1 MSLPTETPSAL
12 VLLTRRGCCLC
23 EGLEEKLRQLGMPLE
38 LRDVDADAA
47 LQARYGLEVP
57 VLLQPGADGAREL
70 PRASPR
76 LSAEALGRWLR
87 DQGVPPPG
95 TA

>member
-1 MSLPTETPSAL
+1 MASDATAL

-23 EGLEEKLRQLGMPLE
+23 EGLEEKLRQLQIPLD
-38 LRDVDADAA
+38 LRDVDTDPA

-57 VLLQPGADGAREL
+57 VLLQPTPTGEREL

-76 LSAEALGRWLR
+76 LSPEALRRWLN
-87 DQGVPPPG
+87 DQGVR
-95 TA
+95 

>member
-1 MSLPTETPSAL
+1 MASDATAL

-23 EGLEEKLRQLGMPLE
+23 EGLEEKLRQLQIPLD
-38 LRDVDADAA
+38 LRDVDTDPA

-57 VLLQPGADGAREL
+57 VLLQPTPAGEREL

-76 LSAEALGRWLR
+76 LSPEALRRWLN
-87 DQGVPPPG
+87 DQGVR
-95 TA
+95 

>member
-1 MSLPTETPSAL
+1 MASDSEPTQSAPTAL

-23 EGLEEKLRQLGMPLE
+23 EGLDEKLRQLQIPVE
-38 LRDVDADAA
+38 RRDVDTDPA

-57 VLLQPGADGAREL
+57 VLLQPTDAGEREL

-76 LSAEALGRWLR
+76 LSPEALRRWLL
-87 DQGVPPPG
+87 DQGVR
-95 TA
+95 

>member
-1 MSLPTETPSAL
+1 MASDATAL

-23 EGLEEKLRQLGMPLE
+23 EGLEEKLRQLQIPLV
-38 LRDVDADAA
+38 LRDVDTDPA

-57 VLLQPGADGAREL
+57 VLLQPTPTGEREL

-76 LSAEALGRWLR
+76 LSPEALRRWLN
-87 DQGVPPPG
+87 DQGVR
-95 TA
+95 